1 MNTLTGIIN
10 AIDSD
15 GSLSLVDIAVAGTH
29 TMSALVVET
38 PEQCPWL
45 RQGNNVRVLFKETEV
60 SIAKELRGQIS
71 LRNRLSATV
80 TAVRS
85 EGMLAE
91 ISLDFAG
98 QQIVSIITSRSARRM
113 ELKVGD
119 GVEWLVK
126 ANEISLSG

>member
-1 MNTLTGIIN
+1 MNTLTGTIS

-15 GSLSLVDIAVAGTH
+15 GSLCLVDIEVAGQR

-38 PEQCPWL
+38 PGQCPWL
-45 RQGNNVRVLFKETEV
+45 RQDNKVQVLFKETEV
-60 SIAKELRGQIS
+60 SIARNLSGEIS
-71 LRNRLSATV
+71 LRNRLDAAITDI
-80 TAVRS
+80 RS

-98 QQIVSIITSRSARRM
+98 QQIVSIITSRSAKRM
-113 ELKVGD
+113 ALQVGD